1 MAKIAIYPGSF
12 DPITNGHLDVIERA
26 AKLFDSVLVGVAMN
40 AGKEAMF
47 SLAERTAMA
56 TEAVAGIENVTV
68 ESFEGLLVSYA
79 RQVNADVLVRG
90 LRAVSDFEFEFQ
102 MALMNRRLDAHLE
115 TIFLMPKEQYTFI
128 SSRVVKEVAALGGE
142 VNDFVPPVVQQ
153 ALKTQVNPP
162 VS

>member
-1 MAKIAIYPGSF
+1 MAKIAVYPGSF

-26 AKLFDSVLVGVAMN
+26 AKMFDRVLVGVAMN

>member
-26 AKLFDSVLVGVAMN
+26 AKLFDSVLVGVAVN
-40 AGKEAMF
+40 GEKEPLF
-47 SLAERTAMA
+47 TIDERTAMVR
-56 TEAVAGIENVTV
+56 ESVAGLANVNV
-68 ESFEGLLVSYA
+68 DAFEGLLVNYA
-79 RQVNADVLVRG
+79 REMNAQVLVRG

-102 MALMNRRLDAHLE
+102 MALMNRRLDAQVE

-142 VNDFVPPVVQQ
+142 VNSFVPPIVEN
-153 ALKTQVNPP
+153 ALKQRFASPAG
-162 VS
+162 